1 MKALHRQSMEAVV
14 EQSAAMLLTAPA
26 VAKWVNAG
34 HLFLFFFI
42 FYFLREGAS
51 PKPDMICIIS

>member
-34 HLFLFFFI
+34 HLFYF
-42 FYFLREGAS
+42 FYFLFFEGGGFS
-51 PKPDMICIIS
+51 